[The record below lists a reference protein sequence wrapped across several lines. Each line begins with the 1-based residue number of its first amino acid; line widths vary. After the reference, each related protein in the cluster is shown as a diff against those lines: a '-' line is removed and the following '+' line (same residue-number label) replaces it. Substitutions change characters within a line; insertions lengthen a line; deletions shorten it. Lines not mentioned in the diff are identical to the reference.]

1 MKYNLGAEFNFESTK
16 YVLDKPETHLVA
28 ALPGAPKVVSSFPA
42 LDKHCVYV
50 KLDFVTIMFLCKKI
64 YLSTNI
70 FV

>member
-42 LDKHCVYV
+42 LENTVC
-50 KLDFVTIMFLCKKI
+50 M
-64 YLSTNI
+64 
-70 FV
+70 